1 MPIIQF
7 NMLEGRTVEMKREL
21 AEKVT
26 NTVVEVLGVK
36 RETVRILIH
45 EMAMSDFSVGGVT
58 AADRLKANGAAVST
72 TGMPLDYSDTVLT
85 KNGASR

>member
-7 NMLEGRTVEMKREL
+7 NLMEGRTAEQKKRL

-26 NTVVEVLGVK
+26 DTVVEVLGVK

-45 EMAMSDFSVGGVT
+45 EMGPHDFSVGGVT
-58 AADRLKANGAAVST
+58 QAERAAPAPAIKIPEGVTS
-72 TGMPLDYSDTVLT
+72 
-85 KNGASR
+85 

>member
-7 NMLEGRTVEMKREL
+7 NLMQGRSIDQKRRL

-26 NTVVEVLGVK
+26 DTVVEVLGVK

-45 EMAMSDFSVGGVT
+45 EMGMHDFSVGGVT
-58 AADRLKANGAAVST
+58 AADRAMTNGTQAPVAA
-72 TGMPLDYSDTVLT
+72 
-85 KNGASR
+85 ASVTEAVQS

>member
-21 AEKVT
+21 ATKVT
-26 NTVVEVLGVK
+26 DTVVEVLGVK

-45 EMAMSDFSVGGVT
+45 EMTMNDFSVGGVT
-58 AADRLKANGAAVST
+58 AADRLAANGGKT
-72 TGMPLDYSDTVLT
+72 TPGGLPLDYNDTVLIA
-85 KNGASR
+85 GAKA

>member
-7 NMLEGRTVEMKREL
+7 NLMEGRTVEQKRRL

-26 NTVVEVLGVK
+26 ETVVEVLGVK

-45 EMAMSDFSVGGVT
+45 EMGQYDFSVGGVT
-58 AADRLKANGAAVST
+58 AADRAAVNGSHSNGAAA
-72 TGMPLDYSDTVLT
+72 PAAQPIIETV
-85 KNGASR
+85 KQ

>member
-7 NMLEGRTVEMKREL
+7 NLLEGRTNEQKRRL

-26 NTVVEVLGVK
+26 DAVIEALGVP

-45 EMAMSDFSVGGVT
+45 EMGLYDFSVGGVT
-58 AADRLKANGAAVST
+58 AAERKGINGSGAHA
-72 TGMPLDYSDTVLT
+72 PALPDTAKQV
-85 KNGASR
+85 NS

>member
-7 NMLEGRTVEMKREL
+7 NLLEGRTVEQKRRL

-36 RETVRILIH
+36 REAVRILIH
-45 EMAMSDFSVGGVT
+45 EMSPDDFSVAGVT
-58 AADRLKANGAAVST
+58 AADLTAVADSK
-72 TGMPLDYSDTVLT
+72 G
-85 KNGASR
+85 KNQ

>member
-26 NTVVEVLGVK
+26 DTVVEVLGVK

-45 EMAMSDFSVGGVT
+45 EMAMHDFSVGGVT
-58 AADRLKANGAAVST
+58 AADRLAANGVAPGSIPKDYSAAVMST
-72 TGMPLDYSDTVLT
+72 I
-85 KNGASR
+85 GAK

>member
-7 NMLEGRTVEMKREL
+7 NMLEGRTVEQKRRL

-26 NTVVEVLGVK
+26 DTVVEVLGVK

-45 EMAMSDFSVGGVT
+45 EMAMHDFSVGGVT
-58 AADRLKANGAAVST
+58 AADRAANNGAHS
-72 TGMPLDYSDTVLT
+72 G
-85 KNGASR
+85 GASATMVKETAKS

>member
-21 AEKVT
+21 AQKVT
-26 NTVVEVLGVK
+26 DTVVEVLGVK

-45 EMAMSDFSVGGVT
+45 EMAMHDFSVGGVT
-58 AADRLKANGAAVST
+58 AADRLAANGVAAGTNPQDYSAAVL
-72 TGMPLDYSDTVLT
+72 PN
-85 KNGASR
+85 NGVK

>member
-7 NMLEGRTVEMKREL
+7 NLIEGRSVEAKRRL

-26 NTVVEVLGVK
+26 DTVVEVLGVK

-45 EMAMSDFSVGGVT
+45 EMAGHDFSVGGVT
-58 AADRLKANGAAVST
+58 YADRLAAGNGATPAVPAA
-72 TGMPLDYSDTVLT
+72 TGARS
-85 KNGASR
+85 